1 MSDQV
6 IRKIIHVDMDAFY
19 ASVEQRDNPE
29 LRNKPVAVG
38 GSRKRGVVAAASY
51 EARRYGVRSAMP
63 SVTALRRCP
72 ELIFVKHRFD
82 AYKEA
87 SSIIRSIFLEYTDLV
102 EPLSLDEAFLDVSTN
117 KMNMPSATLI
127 AKEIKQRIKEATDLN
142 ASAGISINKFL
153 AKTASDMDKPNGL
166 TLIKPEEAEATIAKM
181 KIEKFHGIGNV
192 TAKRM
197 RNMGIYT
204 GIELKSKSIEFLTAQ
219 FGKSGKYFYNI
230 SRAIDNRPVN
240 PNRIRKSISLENTF
254 EIDLEGRKEIE
265 SAIDNLIPG
274 LLERV
279 RKANT
284 TGRTITLKMKFDDFT
299 QMTRSKTSQVSIN
312 TENVENIL
320 SEITAQID
328 FNFKP
333 VRLLGLGISNL
344 DNDLDDK
351 PVQLT
356 LAF

>member
-72 ELIFVKHRFD
+72 NLIFVKHRFD

-127 AKEIKQRIKEATDLN
+127 AKEIKQRINEATGLN
-142 ASAGISINKFL
+142 ASACISINKFFD
-153 AKTASDMDKPNGL
+153 KTASDMDKPNGL

-181 KIEKFHGIGNV
+181 KIEKFHGIGKV

-197 RNMGIYT
+197 KNMGIYT
-204 GIELKSKSIEFLTAQ
+204 GLELKSKSIEFLTAQ

-254 EIDLEGRKEIE
+254 EIDLEGKNEIE

-312 TENVENIL
+312 TDNIENIL
-320 SEITAQID
+320 SEITSQID

-351 PVQLT
+351 SVQLT
-356 LAF
+356 LTF